1 MIKKNQIVL
10 IYKVILPSS
19 ERATN
24 LPLDTK
30 EVPFEMRVKGK
41 LMKAASI
48 GDKVEVIT
56 ASKRIE
62 SGILIDENP
71 FYSHSFGHYVN
82 ALEEI
87 KDVILSETEEL
98 EIWVTPIKMS
108 WAENQILW
116 KKH

>member
-41 LMKAASI
+41 LLKSADI
-48 GDKVEVIT
+48 GDRVEILT
-56 ASKRIE
+56 ASKRKE
-62 SGILIDENP
+62 SGILIEDQP
-71 FYSHSFGHYVN
+71 FYSHSFGHYVG

-87 KDVILSETEEL
+87 KDVILNETEEL
-98 EIWVTPIKMS
+98 EI
-108 WAENQILW
+108 
-116 KKH
+116 